1 LIYFSH
7 QVNLDVAFF
16 KKNKKTKNIWRRGP
30 KVQKKMRDQ
39 SDFRFI
45 GHEGCTG
52 TKQLE
57 RKKQIILPINNK
69 GISHIEGEE
78 IIRKKYKRN

>member
-1 LIYFSH
+1 M
-7 QVNLDVAFF
+7 
-16 KKNKKTKNIWRRGP
+16 
-30 KVQKKMRDQ
+30 QKKMRDQ